1 MTEVPVIEHLGERV
15 GLVRTKRLA
24 LICLIIMLSAFV
36 SAKTL
41 TVWLTGVNNEVL
53 NIYRDLVE
61 EKFTP
66 VTGIEVEFTNLSW
79 GDFENRF
86 ILAAATGDAPDV
98 GGMGPLFAPELGI
111 RGAVI
116 DLRATFPDFD
126 EVVKNLYPAV
136 FRSLSYQ
143 GSVFGVHFDANF
155 AMTGF
160 QRDDILQQHGIGSLD
175 TWDDVRKALPKLQ
188 ANGSNLS
195 LAWQLTTDLY
205 EDVNMFMW
213 QHGGDDYTPDLKAS
227 GYDQPEAI
235 RGFTEYVELYTKH
248 GIDRAS
254 PQIQAF
260 ADGSLFYFIQ
270 QPPWYSNLLV
280 AHPQLQ
286 GKWSVVQVPGAV
298 RDGVLHRESSVAG
311 NALAIFRSSNMKE
324 EAWSFIKWII
334 SEPIQVEIAKR
345 TLASSAGRLVLPAD
359 LNALAKVDLPERD
372 IEVYKKALAEGT
384 TSIYGLVAPR
394 HRRRYLQFAA
404 EEAILLNVSPEEA
417 LVKYAEEHNF
427 EIKKKE
433 VEYARFIQKLLEEQR
448 K

>member
-1 MTEVPVIEHLGERV
+1 
-15 GLVRTKRLA
+15 
-24 LICLIIMLSAFV
+24 MLSAFV

-213 QHGGDDYTPDLKAS
+213 QHGGDDYTRISKHPVTISQKPLEVSPSTSSCTQNTALTGLHLRFKLLLTGVCFTSSSNHLGTPTCLLHIRSCRAS
-227 GYDQPEAI
+227 GA
-235 RGFTEYVELYTKH
+235 
-248 GIDRAS
+248 
-254 PQIQAF
+254 
-260 ADGSLFYFIQ
+260 
-270 QPPWYSNLLV
+270 
-280 AHPQLQ
+280 
-286 GKWSVVQVPGAV
+286 
-298 RDGVLHRESSVAG
+298 
-311 NALAIFRSSNMKE
+311 
-324 EAWSFIKWII
+324 
-334 SEPIQVEIAKR
+334 
-345 TLASSAGRLVLPAD
+345 
-359 LNALAKVDLPERD
+359 
-372 IEVYKKALAEGT
+372 
-384 TSIYGLVAPR
+384 
-394 HRRRYLQFAA
+394 
-404 EEAILLNVSPEEA
+404 
-417 LVKYAEEHNF
+417 
-427 EIKKKE
+427 
-433 VEYARFIQKLLEEQR
+433 
-448 K
+448 